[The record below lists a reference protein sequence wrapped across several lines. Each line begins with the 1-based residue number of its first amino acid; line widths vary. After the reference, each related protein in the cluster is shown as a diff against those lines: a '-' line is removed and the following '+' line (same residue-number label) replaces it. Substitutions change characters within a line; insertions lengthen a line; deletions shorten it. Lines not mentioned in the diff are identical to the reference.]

1 MKLGTIVKQLRREQQ
16 LTQVNLA
23 KKANVLPCII
33 SRIESG
39 RGCTLHSLDKILSA
53 LDHEL
58 EVVPING

>member
-1 MKLGTIVKQLRREQQ
+1 
-16 LTQVNLA
+16 
-23 KKANVLPCII
+23 KANVLPCII

-39 RGCTLHSLDKILSA
+39 RGCTLHSLDKILFA